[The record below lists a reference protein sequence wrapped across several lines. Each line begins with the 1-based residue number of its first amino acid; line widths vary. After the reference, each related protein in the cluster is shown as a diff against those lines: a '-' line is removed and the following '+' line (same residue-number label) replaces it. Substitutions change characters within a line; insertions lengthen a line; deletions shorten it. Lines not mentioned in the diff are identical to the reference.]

1 MDFADSRCPVTPLTG
16 QLADAATL
24 TRYLPSRYFGKPKT
38 FSIRTTDS
46 HAEAGTVRNTTD
58 QELEVTRDL
67 HIASAVDLEIPIS
80 LPSIEVVTLRTAD
93 ALSDSGFP
101 HLAGRLCPEELEK
114 TQGGIIVNHYRS
126 VRRIDPKDP
135 TGANVAPAAHPP
147 PLPVGT
153 IYAPSKRSSH
163 PLPSQKDAYKGTST
177 ALINSPDAPPAE
189 APTEKQKPNY
199 APTGLLAAETNT
211 VANTSIVL
219 KYHEPPESR
228 LPPASQS
235 YLLYVF
241 KSSNLLQK
249 ITLNERSCWL
259 FGREAMVADIP
270 VEHPSASKQHAVLQF
285 RHVVK
290 KDEFGEKRGRVGLY
304 VLDLD
309 SANGTF
315 LNGERMEGRRY
326 VEVRGGDVLRWGESS
341 REYVLLVPP
350 KEMG

>member
-1 MDFADSRCPVTPLTG
+1 MFR
-16 QLADAATL
+16 
-24 TRYLPSRYFGKPKT
+24 
-38 FSIRTTDS
+38 IRTTDIEVE
-46 HAEAGTVRNTTD
+46 AETVGNTAD
-58 QELEVTRDL
+58 QETEATRDL
-67 HIASAVDLEIPIS
+67 HIASAVDLKAPVS
-80 LPSIEVVTLRTAD
+80 LTAIAVVTIPTAD
-93 ALSDSGFP
+93 LLSDGALP
-101 HLAGRLCPEELEK
+101 HLAAGRLCHDELEK
-114 TQGGIIVNHYRS
+114 TQGRIVIDRYRHNHKRS
-126 VRRIDPKDP
+126 RRRP
-135 TGANVAPAAHPP
+135 TLSPSPP
-147 PLPVGT
+147 SQ
-153 IYAPSKRSSH
+153 SKRSSR
-163 PLPSQKDAYKGTST
+163 PLPSQNDAYKGTST
-177 ALINSPDAPPAE
+177 ALTNPADGPLAE
-189 APTEKQKPNY
+189 APIEKQKPNY

-228 LPPASQS
+228 LPPASQP
-235 YLLYVF
+235 YLLYIF

-259 FGREAMVADIP
+259 FGREAMIADIP

-285 RHVVK
+285 RHVIK

-315 LNGERMEGRRY
+315 LNGGRVEGRRY

-350 KEMG
+350 KEMV